1 MATTKKML
9 TRKFVLVSR
18 FGRDSYAFFREMK
31 RDFRTGEI
39 HPFIIINIKS
49 SDGSGTL
56 RKFISYDEMNQP
68 MRVSVMTNF
77 KQWCKRYIELSG
89 EYDPD
94 TDKIIE
100 I

>member
-1 MATTKKML
+1 MANMKHI
-9 TRKFVLVSR
+9 TRKFVLVSQ
-18 FGRDSYAFFREMK
+18 FGRDGYTFYREMK
-31 RDFRTGEI
+31 YDFKSGERF
-39 HPFIIINIKS
+39 PFVIVKIKT
-49 SDGSGTL
+49 DGGYGEV
-56 RKFISYDEMNQP
+56 RKYIDYTDMNEVT
-68 MRVSVMTNF
+68 RKSVMTNF